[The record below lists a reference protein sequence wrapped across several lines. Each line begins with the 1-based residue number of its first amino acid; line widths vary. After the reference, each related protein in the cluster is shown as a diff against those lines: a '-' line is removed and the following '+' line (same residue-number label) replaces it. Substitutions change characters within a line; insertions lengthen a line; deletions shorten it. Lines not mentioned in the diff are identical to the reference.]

1 MVGDDVVIEHYEAWK
16 KQLVYIVYSETN
28 VLTDK
33 TVKKF
38 ILSPKRGTPKYSR
51 RVMGKFRKAFNF
63 GRHLKYFERNTSD
76 KYVYG
81 SMLHVV
87 LEFDSNR
94 FEKGDCWIGVGV
106 ALNLYMSML
115 KRRFGSKVAC
125 IRTYESMIS
134 GYPHIHCILYF
145 PNYIFKGT
153 KMKGIFRV
161 CGNDWRE
168 LKKCWKSGFSNIRMV
183 DGFHG
188 ALRYLYKYVAKSVSY
203 KEAMKATKPNV
214 KRKLLLGLALCWL
227 YNKRSFSISNEKLFH
242 TSVLPVNNDEIRK
255 IRYFIDDK
263 EEILFNNTR
272 VADDIFPKVQYHSIE
287 LTNLTEGSHVLRIE
301 VFTEHEYKSTSD
313 PDTYLYTPQSVN
325 FKTTTANP
333 VIFNIATNTPTP
345 TPTPTPSPEPESFPT
360 TLAVASIAI
369 IAVIGVGI
377 LVYFKKLRS

>member
-1 MVGDDVVIEHYEAWK
+1 MWSKKYLRIYHSRGLVDDDVVIEHYEAWK
-16 KQLVYIVYSETN
+16 KQLIYVVYSETN
-28 VLTDK
+28 VLTGK

-63 GRHLKYFERNTSD
+63 GRHLKYFEHNTSD
-76 KYVYG
+76 KFVYG

-94 FEKGDCWIGVGV
+94 FEKADCWNGIGV

-153 KMKGIFRV
+153 KMNGKFRV

-188 ALRYLYKYVAKSVSY
+188 ALRYLYKYVAKSCSY
-203 KEAMKATKPNV
+203 KEAMKVSKPDV

-227 YNKRSFSISNEKLFH
+227 YSKRSFSISNEKLFH
-242 TSVLPVNNDEIRK
+242 SSVLPVNNDEIFICNNSNDKINEVGKKAVISDSQFNYVLPESNISIYERK
-255 IRYFIDDK
+255 FLGFMKRDRRIYGTGDMGTLVDSRLSVVDTRFIRRKKIVCYSD
-263 EEILFNNTR
+263 
-272 VADDIFPKVQYHSIE
+272 
-287 LTNLTEGSHVLRIE
+287 G
-301 VFTEHEYKSTSD
+301 TSD
-313 PDTYLYTPQSVN
+313 YSVLSKRTVLFFEYDDSKFPDTGSQKISNYL
-325 FKTTTANP
+325 
-333 VIFNIATNTPTP
+333 
-345 TPTPTPSPEPESFPT
+345 
-360 TLAVASIAI
+360 
-369 IAVIGVGI
+369 
-377 LVYFKKLRS
+377 